1 MGKLSRFFG
10 GFTRT
15 DEERLDE
22 EVREWAKS
30 IPDTDRISQCP
41 SREPVRISGV
51 VRRLTLRPSDGS
63 ITLEAVVTDGTGEVT
78 AMWTGRDHIPGL
90 ALGTQVVLEG
100 VLGKDRSRQRMV
112 NPDFEFA

>member
-1 MGKLSRFFG
+1 MGRLSRFFG
-10 GFTRT
+10 GITRT

-22 EVREWAKS
+22 EVREWADS

-41 SREPVRISGV
+41 TREPVSISGV

-63 ITLEAVVTDGTGEVT
+63 ITLEAVVTDGTGEIT

-90 ALGTQVVLEG
+90 ALGTQVVLKG
-100 VLGKDRSRQRMV
+100 VLGKDRSRTRMV

>member
-22 EVREWAKS
+22 EVREWADS

-41 SREPVRISGV
+41 TREPVRISGV

-63 ITLEAVVTDGTGEVT
+63 ITLEAVVTDGTGEIT

-90 ALGTQVVLEG
+90 ALGTQVVLKG
-100 VLGKDRSRQRMV
+100 VLGKDRARRRMV

>member
-1 MGKLSRFFG
+1 MGALRRIFG
-10 GFTRT
+10 GFTRS

-22 EVREWAKS
+22 ETREWAET
-30 IPDTDRISQCP
+30 IPETDRIKECP
-41 SREPVRISGV
+41 TREPVRISGV
-51 VRRLTLRPSDGS
+51 VRRLTLRPSNGS
-63 ITLEAVVTDGTGEVT
+63 ITLEAVVSDGTGEVT

-100 VLGKDRSRQRMV
+100 VLGKERTRHRMV

>member
-1 MGKLSRFFG
+1 MGRLSRFFG

-22 EVREWAKS
+22 EVREWADS

-41 SREPVRISGV
+41 TREPVQISGV

-63 ITLEAVVTDGTGEVT
+63 ITLEAVVTDGTGEIT

-90 ALGTQVVLEG
+90 ALGTQVVLKG
-100 VLGKDRSRQRMV
+100 VLGKDRSRRRMV

>member
-15 DEERLDE
+15 DEERLDQ
-22 EVREWAKS
+22 EVREWADS

-41 SREPVRISGV
+41 TREPVRIGGV

-63 ITLEAVVTDGTGEVT
+63 ITLEAVVTDGTGEIT

-90 ALGTQVVLEG
+90 ALGTQVVLKG
-100 VLGKDRSRQRMV
+100 VLGKDRSGHRMV